1 MTQFK
6 EGDLVQ
12 YNPERVDTTFVEDAH
27 PYGGRLLGLVVEI
40 STVHI
45 ADWNHVVPP
54 GHTVIGVSWPD
65 AYMEEDP
72 EDLLKVTEDDSV

>member
-1 MTQFK
+1 MTEFK
-6 EGDLVQ
+6 EGDLVK
-12 YNPERVDTTFVEDAH
+12 YNPERIEDI
-27 PYGGRLLGLVVEI
+27 GRLLGLVVEI

-65 AYMEEDP
+65 GYMEEDP
-72 EDLLKVTEDDSV
+72 EDLLKVTEDDRV

>member
-1 MTQFK
+1 MTEFK
-6 EGDLVQ
+6 EGDLVK
-12 YNPERVDTTFVEDAH
+12 YNPARV
-27 PYGGRLLGLVVEI
+27 YGCVSGYDLLGLVVEI

-72 EDLLKVTEDDSV
+72 EDLLKVTEDDRV

>member
-12 YNPERVDTTFVEDAH
+12 YNPERVDLYSYTDAF
-27 PYGGRLLGLVVEI
+27 GLVVEI
-40 STVHI
+40 STVHT

-72 EDLLKVTEDDSV
+72 EDLLKVTEDG

>member
-12 YNPERVDTTFVEDAH
+12 YNTD
-27 PYGGRLLGLVVEI
+27 RLFDPDHAFGLIGLVVEI
-40 STVHI
+40 STVLAPMGI
-45 ADWNHVVPP
+45 VPR

-65 AYMEEDP
+65 GYMDEDP
-72 EDLLKVTEDDSV
+72 EDLVKVTEDD

>member
-6 EGDLVQ
+6 EGDLVK
-12 YNPERVDTTFVEDAH
+12 YNPERIEDI
-27 PYGGRLLGLVVEI
+27 GRLLGLVVEI

-65 AYMEEDP
+65 GYMEEDP